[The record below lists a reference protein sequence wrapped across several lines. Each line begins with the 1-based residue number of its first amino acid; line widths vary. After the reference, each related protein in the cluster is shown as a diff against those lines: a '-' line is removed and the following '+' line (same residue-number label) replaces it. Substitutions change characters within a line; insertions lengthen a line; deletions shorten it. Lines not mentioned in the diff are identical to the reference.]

1 MAMDVH
7 IDQMT
12 ENQTKDDDMPM
23 TTSKTSKISKKKRPL
38 KTSIR
43 NRYILISFE

>member
-7 IDQMT
+7 IGQMT

-23 TTSKTSKISKKKRPL
+23 TSKTSKISKKRTTVEDFNSK
-38 KTSIR
+38 
-43 NRYILISFE
+43 